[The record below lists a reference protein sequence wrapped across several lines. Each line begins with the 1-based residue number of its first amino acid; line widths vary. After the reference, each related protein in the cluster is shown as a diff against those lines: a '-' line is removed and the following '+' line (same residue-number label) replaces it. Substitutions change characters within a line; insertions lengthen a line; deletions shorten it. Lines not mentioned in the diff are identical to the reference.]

1 MGNKWWGY
9 LHSNGS
15 IQAKRFFDQ
24 KDIEAARESDFV
36 LAVSWVFNAVN
47 REDALMQ
54 LEEIFS

>member
-1 MGNKWWGY
+1 MNKWWGY

-24 KDIEAARESDFV
+24 KDIESARESDFV
-36 LAVSWVFNAVN
+36 LAVSWVFDAVN

-54 LEEIFS
+54 LEEIFK